1 MGPRS
6 DHTVIIG
13 SRELKKAETNAKEY
27 RRELQERSIDADVHA
42 QENETAAENAS
53 VVVVIIPSEHA
64 TSTVKSIT
72 LCFPTTKFS

>member
-13 SRELKKAETNAKEY
+13 SGELKKAETKAKEY

-42 QENETAAENAS
+42 QENETVAGDSS
-53 VVVVIIPSEHA
+53 VVPIPCLA
-64 TSTVKSIT
+64 GIQK
-72 LCFPTTKFS
+72 LFFSVA